1 MTKLILSK
9 TANSKHLD
17 AVIGKCEIANF
28 MEVNYPSEL
37 VYAQAGIVYAANQ
50 CVWRMGISHC
60 FNKQYMNFLQS
71 KYRSF
76 ETPFLRYGKNRFF
89 SKIFSICAFISV
101 NMVVKSIL
109 IIKN

>member
-1 MTKLILSK
+1 
-9 TANSKHLD
+9 
-17 AVIGKCEIANF
+17 

-76 ETPFLRYGKNRFF
+76 EITLLALWKKQIF
-89 SKIFSICAFISV
+89 SQKIFSICAFISV
-101 NMVVKSIL
+101 NMDSEILYL